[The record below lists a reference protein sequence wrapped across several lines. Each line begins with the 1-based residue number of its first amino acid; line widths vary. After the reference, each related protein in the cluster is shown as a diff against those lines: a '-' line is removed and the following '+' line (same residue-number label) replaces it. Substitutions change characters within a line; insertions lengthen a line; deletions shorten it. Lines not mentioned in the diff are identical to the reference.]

1 MYKEIR
7 RKDRALDKASAYA
20 VLKNSEY
27 GVLSTVD
34 KDNQPYG
41 TPVSYT
47 VIDNS
52 IFVHSASATE
62 GHKLENIMSNS
73 KVSFCVVGKTE
84 LLPGKFSTKYESVII
99 FGTASIVDGETQKKE
114 ALKALLA
121 KYSPDY
127 LDAGE
132 KYINECFNKV
142 AVIKVSIDHITGKSR
157 K

>member
-7 RKDRALDKASAYA
+7 RKDRVLDNASAYA

-41 TPVSYT
+41 APVNYA

-52 IFVHSASATE
+52 IFIHSASSTE

-84 LLPGKFSTKYESVII
+84 LLPSKFSTKYESVII
-99 FGTASIVDGETQKKE
+99 FGAASIVDGENQKRE

-127 LDAGE
+127 LDAGK
-132 KYINECFNKV
+132 KYINKSFNKV
-142 AVIKVSIDHITGKSR
+142 VVIKVSIDHITGKSR

>member
-1 MYKEIR
+1 MYKDIR
-7 RKDRALDKASAYA
+7 RKDRVLDNAPAYA
-20 VLKNSEY
+20 VLRNSEY
-27 GVLSTVD
+27 GVLSTVN

-41 TPVSYT
+41 TPVNYT

-52 IFVHSASATE
+52 IFIHSASATE

-73 KVSFCVVGKTE
+73 KVSFCIVGKTE
-84 LLPGKFSTKYESVII
+84 LLPSKFSTKYESVII
-99 FGTASIVDGETQKKE
+99 FGAASIVDGENQKKE
-114 ALKALLA
+114 ALKALLV

-142 AVIKVSIDHITGKSR
+142 AMIKVSIDHITGKSR

>member
-7 RKDRALDKASAYA
+7 RKDRVLDNASAYA

-41 TPVSYT
+41 TPVSYA
-47 VIDNS
+47 VVDNS

-73 KVSFCVVGKTE
+73 KVSFCAVGKTE

-99 FGTASIVDGETQKKE
+99 FGTASIVDGENQKKK
-114 ALKALLA
+114 ALKALVE
-121 KYSPDY
+121 KYSPNY

-132 KYINECFNKV
+132 KYIDECFLKV